1 MKTYEI
7 RKEFLEESKS
17 VLDLIFKI
25 INNPNEQYTLHQQST
40 VEMIWPTISKLLITA
55 SDIDKIDVEKAGDV
69 IDLLKKGKI
78 SVNDAKDLISL
89 FLDQAESDL
98 ANELEKQL
106 SKESGQSL

>member
-1 MKTYEI
+1 
-7 RKEFLEESKS
+7 
-17 VLDLIFKI
+17 
-25 INNPNEQYTLHQQST
+25 
-40 VEMIWPTISKLLITA
+40 MIWPTISKLLITA
-55 SDIDKIDVEKAGDV
+55 SDTDKIDVEKAGDV